1 MRKTKNIVLGLFCLA
16 TIVSCTKNFDEI
28 NTDSNGFLSDEV
40 SAKYFLTDTQYK
52 LYSPDRFPYWRAN
65 LIHADRYAGQFTF
78 GFSGG
83 WWSEGLCYTYDV
95 AYTDATYDWLASYLG
110 KIKGF
115 ADFVKEGG
123 ELENEYMYAMA
134 LIIKGL
140 YYQMYTET
148 FGMVPYSEAGVEGIL
163 TPKYDTQ
170 QQVYKG
176 VIAELNEAMAIIGST
191 ERTGVGVNDAGVNDL
206 YCGGDLQ
213 QWKRLANTLKLRIG
227 MRALGAT
234 GDDFAITAISEAL
247 TAPLLDQANGSVLMK
262 KDFVI
267 SEWDAAAYGD
277 VWHNFGGIGSKWTV
291 GNTLVNMLQDNN
303 DPRLPFYANPAVGGS
318 FVYAN
323 NATTPDP
330 HYQTRLDFV
339 IATLDESGADYT
351 VTVNGAETTIEVP
364 GGQYIG
370 LPTRANGDVMPYL
383 RYEMFSLPS
392 ELVTQQKGTQV
403 NAYPEIVLTSAESYF
418 LQAEAVLKGLQGAS
432 GDPQELFAQGIRE
445 AMKIWGVPSGEVENY
460 IATEA
465 AADITTGTLDE
476 QLEKVAHQ
484 RWLASYTD
492 GFEAWAVVR
501 DTGYPAELAA
511 GVSDP
516 VLYELGT
523 LNGLYPQRLRYGSGA
538 QDNPNF
544 SAVEGVQGPN
554 MQGTKLWFAK

>member
-1 MRKTKNIVLGLFCLA
+1 MRKIKNIVLGLFSLA

-28 NTDSNGFLSDEV
+28 NTDPQGFFSDEV
-40 SAKYFLTDTQYK
+40 SAKYFLTNTQYK
-52 LYSPDRFPYWRAN
+52 LYSPDRFPYWRAH
-65 LIHADRYAGQFTF
+65 LIHADRFAGQFTF

-83 WWSEGLCYTYDV
+83 WWSEGLCYSYDV
-95 AYTDATYDWLASYLG
+95 GYTDAAYDWLAGYLG
-110 KIKGF
+110 NLKGF
-115 ADFVKEGG
+115 TDFVKEGG

-176 VIAELNEAMAIIGST
+176 VIAELDQAMAIIGS
-191 ERTGVGVNDAGVNDL
+191 EVRTGLGIDDAGSNDL

-227 MRALGAT
+227 MRALGAA
-234 GDDFAITAISEAL
+234 GDDFAATTISEAL
-247 TAPLLDQANGSVLMK
+247 AAPLLDEASGSVLME
-262 KDFVI
+262 KDLVI

-277 VWHNFGGIGSKWTV
+277 VWHNFGGTGSKWTV
-291 GNTLVNMLQDNN
+291 GSTLLNMLKDNN
-303 DPRLPFYANPAVGGS
+303 DPRLPYYANPAVGGS
-318 FVYAN
+318 FVYTN

-339 IATLDESGADYT
+339 IANLDLAGADYT
-351 VTVNGAETTIEVP
+351 VSVNGAATTIEVP

-432 GDPQELFAQGIRE
+432 GDPQELFETGIRE

-484 RWLASYTD
+484 RWLVSYTD

-511 GVSDP
+511 GVNDP

-554 MQGTKLWFAK
+554 VQGTKLWFAK